1 MRQIG
6 IDYHERL
13 FYEGESSY
21 GRGIW
26 PNPTIFLATV
36 LPNPPAVDSV
46 PESEDL
52 GYAQLVFREDSFE
65 PVTRVRRGRI
75 YSKIATS
82 QPHQWQVQPHPAC
95 PEEGSRGAVG
105 GGWSPKVLYG
115 FAAWNAAQQLG
126 ISPQSRLIALGPR
139 SAYTLWR
146 VLTVERIVTGEDL
159 VTLRARGSLGIIPEL
174 NQDAVPAD
182 ALSKTS
188 EVLDNLVQAAHTS
201 GPASVIDRARDASQW
216 CLGVWLSTHDSS
228 KRWQLEDLGTLAK
241 RLETERVLS
250 SVVGKAIAKLHS
262 RAKPNESERF
272 SSRPPVEADAEFAL
286 AAVGL
291 LLREIGWAM

>member
-6 IDYHERL
+6 IEYHQRL

-26 PNPTIFLATV
+26 PSPTILLATV
-36 LPNPPAVDSV
+36 LPSPPTVDSV
-46 PESEDL
+46 PETEDL
-52 GYAQLVFREDSFE
+52 GYARLVFREDSFE
-65 PVTRVRRGRI
+65 PVTRIRRGRL
-75 YSKIATS
+75 YSNIATS
-82 QPHQWQVQPHPAC
+82 QPQQWQVQPHPAC
-95 PEEGSRGAVG
+95 PEEGSRGGIG
-105 GGWSPKVLYG
+105 GGWSPKLLYG

-126 ISPQSRLIALGPR
+126 SSAQSALLALGPR

-146 VLTVERIVTGEDL
+146 VLSVERIVTGEDL
-159 VTLRARGSLGIIPEL
+159 VTLKARGSLGILPEL
-174 NQDAVPAD
+174 NRDAVPAD
-182 ALSKTS
+182 ALSKTF

-216 CLGVWLSTHDSS
+216 CLGVWLSARDPS
-228 KRWQLEDLGTLAK
+228 KRWQIEELGALAK
-241 RLETERVLS
+241 RLETERALS
-250 SVVGKAIAKLHS
+250 SLVGRAVARLHS

-272 SSRPPVEADAEFAL
+272 ASRPTVEGDAEFAL

-291 LLREIGWAM
+291 LLREIGWAL